1 MGRLDGKVALI
12 SGAGRGQGAEHA
24 RRFVAEGAR
33 VVLGDIL
40 DDEGRAV
47 AATLG
52 AGAHYVHLDVT
63 SEADW
68 AAAIAAAT
76 GHYGRLDTLI
86 NNAGVLR
93 VGGLADTSVEDYLQ
107 VIRVNQLGC
116 FLGMRS
122 VIGALTATGGG
133 SIINTSSIH
142 GLQGVPGLISY
153 VASKFAIRG
162 MTKAAALEL
171 GHAGIR
177 VNSVHPGLIDT
188 AMINGTDFPEIAQ
201 SGIFDTFPIPR
212 VGTTAD
218 VANLMVFLAS
228 DESSYC
234 TGGEFVVD
242 GGSVCGPLLPTPSR
256 AGEVH

>member
-33 VVLGDIL
+33 VMLGDIL
-40 DDEGRAV
+40 DDDGRVLADK
-47 AATLG
+47 LG
-52 AGAHYVHLDVT
+52 ADAHYVHLDVT
-63 SEADW
+63 SESDW
-68 AAAIAAAT
+68 ATAVAT
-76 GHYGRLDTLI
+76 TVDLHGRLDVLI
-86 NNAGVLR
+86 NNAGILR
-93 VGGLADTSVEDYLQ
+93 IGGLADTSVEDYLR
-107 VIRVNQLGC
+107 VVRVNQLGC

-122 VIGALTATGGG
+122 AIEALKTSGGG

-142 GLQGVPGLISY
+142 GMQGVPGIFSY

-188 AMINGTDFPEIAQ
+188 AMISADLPVINQNGLLDKL
-201 SGIFDTFPIPR
+201 PIPR
-212 VGTTAD
+212 IGTTAD
-218 VANLMVFLAS
+218 VAHLMVFLAS

-242 GGSVCGPLLPTPSR
+242 GGSICGPIL
-256 AGEVH
+256 AGVAEN

>member
-33 VVLGDIL
+33 VMLGDIL
-40 DDEGRAV
+40 DDDGRILADK
-47 AATLG
+47 LG
-52 AGAHYVHLDVT
+52 AEAHYVHLDVT
-63 SEADW
+63 SETDW
-68 AAAIAAAT
+68 AAAVAT
-76 GHYGRLDTLI
+76 TVDLYGRLDVLI
-86 NNAGVLR
+86 NNAGILR
-93 VGGLADTSVEDYLQ
+93 IGGLADTSVEDYLQ
-107 VIRVNQLGC
+107 VVRVNQLGC

-122 VIGALTATGGG
+122 VIEALKTTGGG

-171 GHAGIR
+171 GHFGIR

-188 AMINGTDFPEIAQ
+188 AMVSDELPTIDENGL
-201 SGIFDTFPIPR
+201 FDKLSIPR
-212 VGTTAD
+212 IGTTAD
-218 VANLMVFLAS
+218 VAHLMVFLAS

-242 GGSVCGPLLPTPSR
+242 GGSICGPIL
-256 AGEVH
+256 A

>member
-33 VVLGDIL
+33 VVLGDIR
-40 DDEGRAV
+40 DDDGRVLADK
-47 AATLG
+47 LG
-52 AGAHYVHLDVT
+52 AEAHYVHLDVT
-63 SEADW
+63 SETDW
-68 AAAIAAAT
+68 AEAVAT
-76 GHYGRLDTLI
+76 TVDQYGHLDILI
-86 NNAGVLR
+86 NNAGIIR

-107 VIRVNQLGC
+107 VVRVNQLGC

-122 VIGALTATGGG
+122 VIEALKTSGGG
-133 SIINTSSIH
+133 SIVNTSSIH
-142 GLQGVPGLISY
+142 GLQGVPNLISY

-228 DESSYC
+228 
-234 TGGEFVVD
+234 
-242 GGSVCGPLLPTPSR
+242 
-256 AGEVH
+256 

>member
-40 DDEGRAV
+40 DGEGRALAV
-47 AATLG
+47 TLG
-52 AGAHYVHLDVT
+52 AQAHYVHLDVT
-63 SEADW
+63 SETDW
-68 AAAIAAAT
+68 AAAVAAT
-76 GHYGRLDTLI
+76 IGQYGRLDILI
-86 NNAGVLR
+86 NNAGIIR
-93 VGGLADTSVEDYLQ
+93 VGALADTSVEDYLQ

-122 VIGALTATGGG
+122 VIGALRTAGGG
-133 SIINTSSIH
+133 SIVNTSSIH
-142 GLQGVPGLISY
+142 GMQGVPGIFSY

-188 AMINGTDFPEIAQ
+188 AMIRDDLPVIDQNGL
-201 SGIFDTFPIPR
+201 FDKLPIPR
-212 VGTTAD
+212 IGTTAD
-218 VANLMVFLAS
+218 VAHLMVFLAS

-242 GGSVCGPLLPTPSR
+242 GGSICGPIM
-256 AGEVH
+256 AGVAED

>member
-33 VVLGDIL
+33 VMLGDIL
-40 DDEGRAV
+40 DDDGRVMADK
-47 AATLG
+47 LG
-52 AGAHYVHLDVT
+52 AEAHYVHLDVT
-63 SEADW
+63 SETDW
-68 AAAIAAAT
+68 AAAVAT
-76 GHYGRLDTLI
+76 TVDLYGRLDILI
-86 NNAGVLR
+86 NNAGIIR
-93 VGGLADTSVEDYLQ
+93 IGGLADTSVEEYLR
-107 VIRVNQLGC
+107 VVRVNQLGC

-122 VIGALTATGGG
+122 VIDALKTTGGG

-142 GLQGVPGLISY
+142 GLQGVPGIFSY

-188 AMINGTDFPEIAQ
+188 AMIRAELPTIDQNGLLDRL
-201 SGIFDTFPIPR
+201 PIPR
-212 VGTTAD
+212 IGTTAD
-218 VANLMVFLAS
+218 VAHLMVFLAS

-242 GGSVCGPLLPTPSR
+242 GGSICGPIL
-256 AGEVH
+256 A

>member
-33 VVLGDIL
+33 VMLGDIL
-40 DDEGRAV
+40 DDDGRVMADK
-47 AATLG
+47 LG
-52 AGAHYVHLDVT
+52 AEAHYVHLDVT
-63 SEADW
+63 SETDW
-68 AAAIAAAT
+68 AAAVAT
-76 GHYGRLDTLI
+76 TVDLYGRLDILI
-86 NNAGVLR
+86 NNAGIIR
-93 VGGLADTSVEDYLQ
+93 IGGLADTSVEEYLR
-107 VIRVNQLGC
+107 VVRVNQLGC

-122 VIGALTATGGG
+122 VIDALKTTGGG

-142 GLQGVPGLISY
+142 GLQGVPGIFSY

-188 AMINGTDFPEIAQ
+188 AMIRAELPTIDQNGLLDKL
-201 SGIFDTFPIPR
+201 PIPR
-212 VGTTAD
+212 IGTTAD
-218 VANLMVFLAS
+218 VAHLMVFLAS

-242 GGSVCGPLLPTPSR
+242 GGSICGPIL
-256 AGEVH
+256 A

>member
-40 DDEGRAV
+40 DGEGRALAV
-47 AATLG
+47 TLG
-52 AGAHYVHLDVT
+52 AQAHYVHLDVT
-63 SEADW
+63 SEIDW
-68 AAAIAAAT
+68 AAAVAAT
-76 GHYGRLDTLI
+76 IGQYSRLDILI
-86 NNAGVLR
+86 NNAGIIR
-93 VGGLADTSVEDYLQ
+93 VGALADTSVEDYLQ

-122 VIGALTATGGG
+122 VIGALRTAGGG
-133 SIINTSSIH
+133 SIVNTSSIH
-142 GLQGVPGLISY
+142 GMQGVPGIFSY

-188 AMINGTDFPEIAQ
+188 AMIRDDLPVIDQNGL
-201 SGIFDTFPIPR
+201 FDKLPIPR
-212 VGTTAD
+212 IGTTAD
-218 VANLMVFLAS
+218 VAHLMVFLAS

-242 GGSVCGPLLPTPSR
+242 GGSICGPIM
-256 AGEVH
+256 AGVAED

>member
-33 VVLGDIL
+33 VMLGDIL
-40 DDEGRAV
+40 DDDGRVMADK
-47 AATLG
+47 LG
-52 AGAHYVHLDVT
+52 AEAHYVHLDVT
-63 SEADW
+63 SETDW
-68 AAAIAAAT
+68 AAAVAT
-76 GHYGRLDTLI
+76 TVDLYGRLDILI
-86 NNAGVLR
+86 NNAGIIR
-93 VGGLADTSVEDYLQ
+93 IGGLADTSVEEYLR
-107 VIRVNQLGC
+107 VVRVNQPGC

-122 VIGALTATGGG
+122 VIDALKTTGGG

-142 GLQGVPGLISY
+142 GLQGVPGIFSY

-188 AMINGTDFPEIAQ
+188 AMIRAELPTIDQNGLLDKL
-201 SGIFDTFPIPR
+201 PIPR
-212 VGTTAD
+212 IGTTAD
-218 VANLMVFLAS
+218 VAHLMVFLAS

-242 GGSVCGPLLPTPSR
+242 GGSICGPIL
-256 AGEVH
+256 A

>member
-40 DDEGRAV
+40 DGEGRALAV
-47 AATLG
+47 TLG
-52 AGAHYVHLDVT
+52 AQAHYVHLDVT
-63 SEADW
+63 SETDW
-68 AAAIAAAT
+68 AAAVAAT
-76 GHYGRLDTLI
+76 IGQYGRLDILI
-86 NNAGVLR
+86 NNAGIIR
-93 VGGLADTSVEDYLQ
+93 VGALADTSVEDYLQ

-122 VIGALTATGGG
+122 VIGALRTAGGG
-133 SIINTSSIH
+133 SIVNTSSIH
-142 GLQGVPGLISY
+142 GMQGVPGIFSY

-171 GHAGIR
+171 GHSGIR

-188 AMINGTDFPEIAQ
+188 AMIRDDLPVIDQNGL
-201 SGIFDTFPIPR
+201 FDKLPIPR
-212 VGTTAD
+212 IGTTAD
-218 VANLMVFLAS
+218 VAHLMVFLAS

-242 GGSVCGPLLPTPSR
+242 GGSICGPIM
-256 AGEVH
+256 AGVAED

>member
-1 MGRLDGKVALI
+1 VALI

-33 VVLGDIL
+33 VVLGDIR
-40 DDEGRAV
+40 DDDGRVLADK
-47 AATLG
+47 LG
-52 AGAHYVHLDVT
+52 AEAHYVHLDVT
-63 SEADW
+63 SETDW
-68 AAAIAAAT
+68 AEAVAT
-76 GHYGRLDTLI
+76 TVDQYGHLDILI
-86 NNAGVLR
+86 NNAGIIR

-107 VIRVNQLGC
+107 VVRVNQLGC

-122 VIGALTATGGG
+122 VIEALKTSGGG
-133 SIINTSSIH
+133 SIVNTSSIH
-142 GLQGVPGLISY
+142 GMQGVPGIFSY

-171 GHAGIR
+171 GHSGIR

-188 AMINGTDFPEIAQ
+188 AMISGDLPVINQNGLLDRL
-201 SGIFDTFPIPR
+201 PIPR
-212 VGTTAD
+212 IGTTAD
-218 VANLMVFLAS
+218 VAHLMVFLAS

-242 GGSVCGPLLPTPSR
+242 GGSICGPIP
-256 AGEVH
+256 AGVVEN

>member
-33 VVLGDIL
+33 VMLGDIL
-40 DDEGRAV
+40 DDDGRVLADK
-47 AATLG
+47 LG
-52 AGAHYVHLDVT
+52 AEAHYVHLDVT
-63 SEADW
+63 SESDW
-68 AAAIAAAT
+68 AAAVAT
-76 GHYGRLDTLI
+76 TVDLYGRLDVLI
-86 NNAGVLR
+86 NNAGILR
-93 VGGLADTSVEDYLQ
+93 IGGLADTSVEDYLR
-107 VIRVNQLGC
+107 VVRVNQLGC

-122 VIGALTATGGG
+122 AIEALKTSGGG

-142 GLQGVPGLISY
+142 GMQGVPGIFSY

-188 AMINGTDFPEIAQ
+188 AMISADLPVINQNGLLDKL
-201 SGIFDTFPIPR
+201 PIPR
-212 VGTTAD
+212 IGTTAD
-218 VANLMVFLAS
+218 VAHLMVFLAS

-242 GGSVCGPLLPTPSR
+242 GGSICGPIP
-256 AGEVH
+256 AGVVEN

>member
-40 DDEGRAV
+40 DAEGRAL

-52 AGAHYVHLDVT
+52 AEAHYLHLDVT
-63 SEADW
+63 SETDW
-68 AAAIAAAT
+68 ATAVAT
-76 GHYGRLDTLI
+76 TVDLYGRLDTLV
-86 NNAGVLR
+86 NNAGILR
-93 VGGLADTSVEDYLQ
+93 VGGLTDTSVEDYLQ
-107 VIRVNQLGC
+107 VVGVNQLGC

-122 VIGALTATGGG
+122 VVGALKAAGGG

-142 GLQGVPGLISY
+142 GLQGVPGIISY
-153 VASKFAIRG
+153 VATKFAIRG

-177 VNSVHPGLIDT
+177 VNSIHPGAIDT
-188 AMINGTDFPEIAQ
+188 AMIRGGDLLDVDQNGL
-201 SGIFDTFPIPR
+201 FDQLPIPR

-218 VANLMVFLAS
+218 VAHLMVFLAS

-242 GGSVCGPLLPTPSR
+242 GGSICGPVP
-256 AGEVH
+256 AGTADA